1 MKDLII
7 TSSRLK
13 KEIYVVS
20 ACFITAFVTNIV
32 AIIIFKTP
40 WYETFTQIGYVIV
53 ITAVLY
59 LIVTFFRLI
68 ALGITRLIKKS

>member
-20 ACFITAFVTNIV
+20 ACFITAFATNIV

-53 ITAVLY
+53 ITVVLY
-59 LIVTFFRLI
+59 LIVTFFRFVIYLI
-68 ALGITRLIKKS
+68 NKLVRR

>member
-53 ITAVLY
+53 ITVVLY

-68 ALGITRLIKKS
+68 ALGIIRLIKKS